1 MIIQF
6 LNSEDI
12 FKQEGKLSE
21 IGRREEERKK
31 GQLKFK
37 KKQIRQNKAKCTSKV
52 GRTQCVKN
60 KIITMIMLLNLELEK
75 LRHTTLDKNTIEC
88 GREIL

>member
-12 FKQEGKLSE
+12 FKQKGKLSE

-31 GQLKFK
+31 GQLKCK
-37 KKQIRQNKAKCTSKV
+37 KKQIRQN
-52 GRTQCVKN
+52 R
-60 KIITMIMLLNLELEK
+60 
-75 LRHTTLDKNTIEC
+75 
-88 GREIL
+88 